1 MPKRD
6 DIKTILVIGSGP
18 IVIGQAAEF
27 DYAGTQACLS
37 LKEEGYRVVLVN
49 SNPATIMTDAEMA
62 DKVYIEPITLD
73 FVSRIIR
80 KERPDAILPTLG
92 GQTGLNMAMELSAAG
107 ILDECNVEVLGTDL
121 TAIKKAKQGDVYTI
135 IPEVTLT
142 QSCLCRVQILSLREG
157 SSGQS
162 QTKQEK
168 TLSLPANQPIAL
180 TKLSLNISPDD
191 RVKIVVTVSDGQ
203 SLHLSQQWPPS
214 SEKS

>member
-1 MPKRD
+1 F
-6 DIKTILVIGSGP
+6 GHG
-18 IVIGQAAEF
+18 ACAEQN
-27 DYAGTQACLS
+27 DEGRHARKCTYR
-37 LKEEGYRVVLVN
+37 LKVGAV
-49 SNPATIMTDAEMA
+49 
-62 DKVYIEPITLD
+62 
-73 FVSRIIR
+73 
-80 KERPDAILPTLG
+80 
-92 GQTGLNMAMELSAAG
+92 TGKLALNLIYS
-107 ILDECNVEVLGTDL
+107 T
-121 TAIKKAKQGDVYTI
+121 K
-135 IPEVTLT
+135 P
-142 QSCLCRVQILSLREG
+142 LREG

>member
-1 MPKRD
+1 MNA
-6 DIKTILVIGSGP
+6 LLLL
-18 IVIGQAAEF
+18 AALSSQITF
-27 DYAGTQACLS
+27 NTTQ
-37 LKEEGYRVVLVN
+37 
-49 SNPATIMTDAEMA
+49 
-62 DKVYIEPITLD
+62 
-73 FVSRIIR
+73 
-80 KERPDAILPTLG
+80 
-92 GQTGLNMAMELSAAG
+92 
-107 ILDECNVEVLGTDL
+107 
-121 TAIKKAKQGDVYTI
+121 QGDMYTI
-135 IPEVTLT
+135 IPEALT

>member
-1 MPKRD
+1 MNA
-6 DIKTILVIGSGP
+6 LLLL
-18 IVIGQAAEF
+18 AALSSQITF
-27 DYAGTQACLS
+27 NTTQ
-37 LKEEGYRVVLVN
+37 
-49 SNPATIMTDAEMA
+49 
-62 DKVYIEPITLD
+62 
-73 FVSRIIR
+73 
-80 KERPDAILPTLG
+80 
-92 GQTGLNMAMELSAAG
+92 
-107 ILDECNVEVLGTDL
+107 
-121 TAIKKAKQGDVYTI
+121 QGDMYTI

-168 TLSLPANQPIAL
+168 TLSLP
-180 TKLSLNISPDD
+180 KLSLNISPDD

>member
-1 MPKRD
+1 MNA
-6 DIKTILVIGSGP
+6 LLLL
-18 IVIGQAAEF
+18 AALSSQITF
-27 DYAGTQACLS
+27 NTTQ
-37 LKEEGYRVVLVN
+37 
-49 SNPATIMTDAEMA
+49 
-62 DKVYIEPITLD
+62 
-73 FVSRIIR
+73 
-80 KERPDAILPTLG
+80 
-92 GQTGLNMAMELSAAG
+92 
-107 ILDECNVEVLGTDL
+107 
-121 TAIKKAKQGDVYTI
+121 QGDMYTI

-162 QTKQEK
+162 QKQEK

>member
-1 MPKRD
+1 MTETGRKPCFF
-6 DIKTILVIGSGP
+6 SGEEYEC
-18 IVIGQAAEF
+18 VLLLAALSSQITF
-27 DYAGTQACLS
+27 NTTQ
-37 LKEEGYRVVLVN
+37 
-49 SNPATIMTDAEMA
+49 
-62 DKVYIEPITLD
+62 
-73 FVSRIIR
+73 
-80 KERPDAILPTLG
+80 
-92 GQTGLNMAMELSAAG
+92 
-107 ILDECNVEVLGTDL
+107 
-121 TAIKKAKQGDVYTI
+121 QGDVYTI

-180 TKLSLNISPDD
+180 TKLSLNISPED